1 MAAKIYDGE
10 MKHLISLE
18 MKRIEAAVKSE
29 VPYKSL
35 LVRVGTDDENGSQG
49 GS

>member
-1 MAAKIYDGE
+1 
-10 MKHLISLE
+10 MKHLILLE
-18 MKRIEAAVKSE
+18 MKIIEAAVKSE

-35 LVRVGTDDENGSQG
+35 LVRVGTDDESSSQG